1 MNRSHRDLRWF
12 TPLESRNSV
21 ASCSAKHREQ
31 GFHQGYRAGNANAVN
46 DRHFPTLIALGIKK
60 ASHHH
65 HASSNESE
73 NHDQVQA
80 VPQRTSEAFKCSR
93 PIGKRDIVGEA
104 DKKQEN
110 EKAGLFLCN
119 NAGLK

>member
-1 MNRSHRDLRWF
+1 MNRPHRDLRWF
-12 TPLESRNSV
+12 TPLESRYSV
-21 ASCSAKHREQ
+21 AGAPAKHREQ
-31 GFHQGYRAGNANAVN
+31 GFHQGHGAGDANAVN
-46 DRHFPTLIALGIKK
+46 HRHFPTLVTLGIKK

-65 HASSNESE
+65 DASGDESE

-104 DKKQEN
+104 DKKQDDQ
-110 EKAGLFLCN
+110 KASQLLRTS
-119 NAGLK
+119 ARLK